1 MFCNLIY
8 FCLFTIQAAVERAKQ
23 LREERKNGINE
34 AESHS
39 FTPQLNKRPSYLSSK
54 PDSLDK
60 LASEVVLSDDIF
72 EKPLPGKKAY
82 DNTPSEIPPVPSPGS
97 DALGREMKR
106 FPGDSVPKAT
116 NIGVDKNR
124 NGVNPQIKRQT
135 EDDPDENF
143 MNNLRS
149 DSHGN
154 RNGPGWNDDITTDG
168 GFDAFKNGKKG
179 GGSSIPKPSRRAL
192 LGQKQEQPSDYTTQF
207 ERNQY
212 QQQQQQ
218 QQNKHDTRSAALA
231 QSDWNSD
238 TDIVPMAT
246 ATKITPRKDAPQ
258 QRNELTELD
267 GTAIR
272 QARSKL
278 SLLKSKIRQSESG
291 NATLRSQSLTRS
303 GSSETFSNTS
313 KTNDSM
319 NETGDSM
326 FGNGRKTAPLAMGQD
341 DGSYNDDFNQS
352 NGIADRSRKL
362 RSQVP
367 RKAAPPD
374 DGYRQQQQQ
383 QQQQQSRYETPR
395 LNRNQPSKAGFDG
408 DDHYQF
414 HHQKSTQ
421 QRSQPQQERNP
432 PSREQ
437 PPSNSYNKRQP
448 PLPSQD
454 SDDEDQ
460 DLNRGRGNASRAPV
474 GIVNNDNDNED
485 GDGQPQMEC
494 PDCGRKF
501 NSIPFQK
508 HIKICA
514 KVFVQKRKVFDS
526 QKMRIQD
533 NPELVNILTKA
544 QKDEKRKAQ
553 RAAASSSSSMA
564 GDGFKGAKYGGGGG
578 GFGNEQ
584 AQGRSQQQQIPVQQ
598 QVAQGRP
605 NKPAPAASDA
615 GESAASKAAKWK
627 EQSEAFRAAMKAAK
641 QFSKAVATGGPLP
654 PPVISA
660 PDSSLVPCPHCG
672 RRFNEKAADRH
683 IPQCQNIIAKPSSL
697 KKGAGGGGGINGT
710 LAVKT
715 KTTTT
720 TKGKR

>member
-1 MFCNLIY
+1 MKATDPVEWANKRK
-8 FCLFTIQAAVERAKQ
+8 AAVERAKQ
-23 LREERKNGINE
+23 LREERKNGIND
-34 AESHS
+34 AETHS
-39 FTPQLNKRPSYLSSK
+39 FTPQLNKRPSYLSNK

-82 DNTPSEIPPVPSPGS
+82 DNITPAEIPPAPSPGS

-106 FPGDSVPKAT
+106 FPGDSIPKAT
-116 NIGVDKNR
+116 NSGVDKNR
-124 NGVNPQIKRQT
+124 NGANPQIKRQI
-135 EDDPDENF
+135 EDDPEENF

-149 DSHGN
+149 DSRAN

-192 LGQKQEQPSDYTTQF
+192 LGQKQEQPSDYSSQF
-207 ERNQY
+207 ERNQFQ

-218 QQNKHDTRSAALA
+218 QQNKYEVKSAAMA
-231 QSDWNSD
+231 QNEWNSD
-238 TDIVPMAT
+238 TEIVPA
-246 ATKITPRKDAPQ
+246 KITPRKDAPP
-258 QRNELTELD
+258 QRNELTDLD

-326 FGNGRKTAPLAMGQD
+326 FGNGRKTAPLALGQD
-341 DGSYNDDFNQS
+341 DGSYNDDFHQS
-352 NGIADRSRKL
+352 NGIADRSRKP
-362 RSQVP
+362 RAQAP
-367 RKAAPPD
+367 RKAGPD

-383 QQQQQSRYETPR
+383 QQQQRYESPR
-395 LNRNQPSKAGFDG
+395 VSRNQPPKTGFDG

-414 HHQKSTQ
+414 HHQNSQQ
-421 QRSQPQQERNP
+421 QRPQQQQERNP
-432 PSREQ
+432 QSREQ
-437 PPSNSYNKRQP
+437 PPSNSYNRRQP
-448 PLPSQD
+448 PPPSQD
-454 SDDEDQ
+454 SDDED
-460 DLNRGRGNASRAPV
+460 LNLGRGNNAPRAP
-474 GIVNNDNDNED
+474 ISNFNDDNGNED

-533 NPELVNILTKA
+533 NPELVKIITKA

-553 RAAASSSSSMA
+553 
-564 GDGFKGAKYGGGGG
+564 
-578 GFGNEQ
+578 
-584 AQGRSQQQQIPVQQ
+584 GRSQQQQQQMPVQQ

-605 NKPAPAASDA
+605 NKPAPASSDA
-615 GESAASKAAKWK
+615 GESAANKAAKWK

-641 QFSKAVATGGPLP
+641 EFNKAVATGAPLP

-660 PDSSLVPCPHCG
+660 PDSSLIPCPHCG
-672 RRFNEKAADRH
+672 RRFNDKAADRH

-710 LAVKT
+710 LAVKS
-715 KTTTT
+715 KTT